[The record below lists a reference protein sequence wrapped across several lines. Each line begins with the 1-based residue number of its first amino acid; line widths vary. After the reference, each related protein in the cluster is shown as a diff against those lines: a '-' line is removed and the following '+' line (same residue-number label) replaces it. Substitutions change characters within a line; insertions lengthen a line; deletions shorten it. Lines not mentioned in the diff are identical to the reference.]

1 MLELI
6 GAFVAGVLTTLAPCV
21 LPLLPVIVGGS
32 LALPSATPAGA
43 AEGASDGGA
52 AVAVAQRAR
61 RASRRRAFVIAAS
74 LGISVVAFTLLL
86 KASTALIGV
95 PPEVW
100 QWVSGGLLIGL
111 GLVSLFPGIWE
122 QISMRLRL
130 QERTSAQLSSARQR
144 EGTLGAVLTGAALGP
159 VFTSCSPLYGYVI
172 VTVLPAELGRGLVL
186 LAAYAAGLSATLLAI
201 ALLGQRAVRGA
212 RWAADPH
219 GWFRRGIGVV
229 FVVIGVL
236 VITGWMKDLET
247 WLIENSPF
255 RPWNLDE
262 GFIPE
267 G

>member
-32 LALPSATPAGA
+32 LALPSALPV
-43 AEGASDGGA
+43 GASEEAPDGGA

-201 ALLGQRAVRGA
+201 ALLGQRAVRGRPLGRRPA
-212 RWAADPH
+212 RLVPARD
-219 GWFRRGIGVV
+219 RRGLRGHRRARHHRV
-229 FVVIGVL
+229 
-236 VITGWMKDLET
+236 
-247 WLIENSPF
+247 
-255 RPWNLDE
+255 DE
-262 GFIPE
+262 GPGDLADRE
-267 G
+267 LAAAALEP